1 MDDLDDVD
9 EIDDSRVCRC
19 NYEEDEKNQKI
30 LVGYGILAETSVLNH
45 IPRNITLYT
54 SHTSQ
59 TPRPPSTS
67 PYLGPSNKSQLQSRH
82 PVS

>member
-30 LVGYGILAETSVLNH
+30 LVGYGILAETSVLTP
-45 IPRNITLYT
+45 IPRN
-54 SHTSQ
+54 
-59 TPRPPSTS
+59 RN
-67 PYLGPSNKSQLQSRH
+67 SNM
-82 PVS
+82 